1 MDVSR
6 QDFSAK
12 LNFVLGDIALSH
24 FVTIDLELSGIPR
37 QQTNQ
42 PKRDV
47 QGLTGLPT
55 LQERYAD
62 IKSAAE
68 KYQVLQLGITC
79 VLKYPE
85 EGKASCCCHGL
96 PAGLHMEG
104 KYLLKPYNFFL
115 NPIPDSRLDI
125 GRVVSYQSGGTA
137 RSNHHACERRP
148 ADMI

>member
-12 LNFVLGDIALSH
+12 LSFVLGDILVSH
-24 FVTIDLELSGIPR
+24 FVTIDLELSGIPG

-42 PKRDV
+42 PRKNV

-55 LQERYAD
+55 LQERYTD

-79 VLKYPE
+79 VLKDPGQGE
-85 EGKASCCCHGL
+85 
-96 PAGLHMEG
+96 P
-104 KYLLKPYNFFL
+104 
-115 NPIPDSRLDI
+115 
-125 GRVVSYQSGGTA
+125 
-137 RSNHHACERRP
+137 
-148 ADMI
+148 